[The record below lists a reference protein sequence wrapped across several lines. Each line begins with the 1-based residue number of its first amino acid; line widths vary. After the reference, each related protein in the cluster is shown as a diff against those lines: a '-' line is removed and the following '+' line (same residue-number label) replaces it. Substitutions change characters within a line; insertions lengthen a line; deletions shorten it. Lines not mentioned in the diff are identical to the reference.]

1 MGRDRA
7 ELDAARHDGLYHLDH
22 GIAED
27 IVDLSSAARVT
38 NPSKTDGTLAPRI
51 FVADVIYS
59 TDLGI
64 TFRPILRLETEP
76 CRESPIM
83 RMPVLSYFLIVGTA
97 LFGVLTLV
105 SNRIEPKPLPVTQ
118 TIGLPPPYKAPPE
131 VNAAPNAV
139 NFAAESRYSN
149 PVR

>member
-1 MGRDRA
+1 
-7 ELDAARHDGLYHLDH
+7 
-22 GIAED
+22 
-27 IVDLSSAARVT
+27 
-38 NPSKTDGTLAPRI
+38 
-51 FVADVIYS
+51 
-59 TDLGI
+59 
-64 TFRPILRLETEP
+64 
-76 CRESPIM
+76 M

-118 TIGLPPPYKAPPE
+118 TTGLPPPYKAPPE
-131 VNAAPNAV
+131 INAAPDTV

>member
-1 MGRDRA
+1 
-7 ELDAARHDGLYHLDH
+7 
-22 GIAED
+22 
-27 IVDLSSAARVT
+27 
-38 NPSKTDGTLAPRI
+38 
-51 FVADVIYS
+51 
-59 TDLGI
+59 
-64 TFRPILRLETEP
+64 
-76 CRESPIM
+76 M

-118 TIGLPPPYKAPPE
+118 TTGLPPPYKASPE
-131 VNAAPNAV
+131 INAAPNAV